1 MADPANPMPGSG
13 AGSAPG
19 AAPEGTGGAG
29 ERRSFMPGF
38 DGSMAT
44 FQEMDAQGRRTLE
57 AMVASVTAAAQGAQE
72 LAAHAADYARQMMEH
87 QARAAQALAAA
98 RSPQEVMEAQS
109 TYSKAAIEAY
119 VNELR
124 RASEAMGEIVNASLR
139 PLTGGA
145 DRKGPGA
152 PG

>member
-1 MADPANPMPGSG
+1 MADPANPTPQAG
-13 AGSAPG
+13 ATPAGG
-19 AAPEGTGGAG
+19 AAAGPDGAG

-38 DGSMAT
+38 DGPMAT
-44 FQEMDAQGRRTLE
+44 FQELDAQSRRTLE

-109 TYSKAAIEAY
+109 AYGKAALEAY
-119 VNELR
+119 MNELR
-124 RASEAMGEIVNASLR
+124 RASQAMGDIVNASLR
-139 PLTGGA
+139 PLSSA
-145 DRKGPGA
+145 ASRDEPKNPG
-152 PG
+152 